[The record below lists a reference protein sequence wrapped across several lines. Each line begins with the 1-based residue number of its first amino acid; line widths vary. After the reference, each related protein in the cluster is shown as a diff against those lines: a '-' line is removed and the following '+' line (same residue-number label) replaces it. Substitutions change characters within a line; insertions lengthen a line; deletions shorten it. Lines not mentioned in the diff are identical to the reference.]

1 MTNPDSI
8 LLRGVEKIYPS
19 VDSLSKVLKSG
30 KKLRIYYGIDPTS
43 PDIHIGH
50 SVQLIKLGEF
60 QNLGHKIILLFGD
73 FTAMIGDPSERGAA
87 RRPFTAKEIKQN
99 IATYKDQVAKII
111 SFKKNS
117 PEIVYNST
125 WWEKMSQVD
134 FFGLISKF
142 TTSQLLE
149 RDMFQERVRE
159 NKPIFI
165 SEFLYPI
172 LQGYDSIALDV
183 DMEIGATD
191 QTFNMMVG
199 RQLLRQEKNKEKFVL
214 TTPILEGTDGRKM
227 SKTYANSINLSEN
240 PNDMFGKAMSIKDEL
255 IVKYFTLATNVNSE
269 QIEAIGKKIREKS
282 MNPIEAKKKLA
293 FQLVKKYHSEETA
306 KKAQEEF
313 ERVFQK
319 GGRTANI
326 EIINKQRTLLPISY
340 ASLVT
345 VSGGTPSVSEAV
357 RLAQNKGLRFDGKL
371 IKNPRENIPQPSRE
385 TIIDIGKRKSLR
397 IVWED

>member
-1 MTNPDSI
+1 
-8 LLRGVEKIYPS
+8 
-19 VDSLSKVLKSG
+19 
-30 KKLRIYYGIDPTS
+30 
-43 PDIHIGH
+43 
-50 SVQLIKLGEF
+50 
-60 QNLGHKIILLFGD
+60 
-73 FTAMIGDPSERGAA
+73 
-87 RRPFTAKEIKQN
+87 
-99 IATYKDQVAKII
+99 
-111 SFKKNS
+111 
-117 PEIVYNST
+117 
-125 WWEKMSQVD
+125 
-134 FFGLISKF
+134 
-142 TTSQLLE
+142 
-149 RDMFQERVRE
+149 
-159 NKPIFI
+159 
-165 SEFLYPI
+165 
-172 LQGYDSIALDV
+172 
-183 DMEIGATD
+183 
-191 QTFNMMVG
+191 
-199 RQLLRQEKNKEKFVL
+199 
-214 TTPILEGTDGRKM
+214 
-227 SKTYANSINLSEN
+227 
-240 PNDMFGKAMSIKDEL
+240 
-255 IVKYFTLATNVNSE
+255 
-269 QIEAIGKKIREKS
+269 